1 MQQGVWICPLEKEA
15 FQLCPLKPFFSS
27 NTHVTKTLSERYSVV
42 VKSRRC
48 VYAAGC

>member
-1 MQQGVWICPLEKEA
+1 MSLEKEA

-27 NTHVTKTLSERYSVV
+27 NTHITKTLSERYSLV